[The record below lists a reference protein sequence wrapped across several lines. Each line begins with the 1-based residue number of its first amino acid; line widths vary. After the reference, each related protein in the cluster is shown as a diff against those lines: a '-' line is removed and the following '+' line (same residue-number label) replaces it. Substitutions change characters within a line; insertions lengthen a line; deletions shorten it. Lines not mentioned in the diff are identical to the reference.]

1 MYTIYPHNPT
11 QECIMETQPV
21 TLTEAGDS
29 PSQIVEVINDTTDK
43 ILENIYNFFDG
54 FNEYADDE
62 QEVPRFI

>member
-1 MYTIYPHNPT
+1 
-11 QECIMETQPV
+11 METQPV
-21 TLTEAGDS
+21 TVTEAGDS

-54 FNEYADDE
+54 INEYADDE